1 MSRCTPRCRG
11 AAMAG
16 WTRRWVCWAMA
27 LLSAPWSGASAQSMP
42 VAVPETMHA
51 SSVTAPDS
59 TWLVQEAAARACLDT
74 LSEGSLRAVTV
85 YQTAMPS
92 DTSRTV
98 LDEVALISEHIGER
112 VRAALGNGPDSVST
126 VDTLVAWRYLAGR
139 VPVRIV
145 LHREAATTWSIESA
159 SDTAKAKL
167 ATFYAAV
174 LRTMPADE
182 LEMVWPEYLA
192 PDSLTV
198 YLALSTTESSQ
209 RPQPR
214 VGYPMMSV
222 FRTRGIAFRPAMVRE
237 DNPTPAYPLDA
248 EQQRIE
254 ADVIV
259 WIIVRPSGFADETTK
274 RVVLSSAHPI
284 GSRARGHFAQEFT
297 SEVEH
302 VIKRMRFLP
311 ARAGGCA
318 VPQQADFPFTFRRG

>member
-1 MSRCTPRCRG
+1 MSRSAPRCRG
-11 AAMAG
+11 AVIPG
-16 WTRRWVCWAMA
+16 WTRRWVCLAI
-27 LLSAPWSGASAQSMP
+27 LLMFAPWSGARAQSLP
-42 VAVPETMHA
+42 GAVPATMHA

-59 TWLVQEAAARACLDT
+59 TWLVQDSAARACLDT

-85 YQTAMPS
+85 YQVATPS

-98 LDEVALISEHIGER
+98 LDEVALISEHIGEH
-112 VRAALGNGPDSVST
+112 VRTALGNGPDSLSN
-126 VDTLVAWRYLAGR
+126 VDTLVAWRHLAGR

-145 LHREAATTWSIESA
+145 LHREAATTWSVDSA

-167 ATFYAAV
+167 ATFYSTV

-182 LEMVWPEYLA
+182 LEMVWPEYVA

-198 YLALSTTESSQ
+198 YLALSSTESSQ

-222 FRTRGIAFRPAMVRE
+222 FRTRGIAFRPALVRK

-248 EQQRIE
+248 EQQRID

-259 WIIVRPSGFADETTK
+259 GIVVRPS
-274 RVVLSSAHPI
+274 
-284 GSRARGHFAQEFT
+284 
-297 SEVEH
+297 
-302 VIKRMRFLP
+302 
-311 ARAGGCA
+311 AGGCA